1 MKRLTGLYAITMDGI
16 QGKALLAQARAAL
29 EGGCRILQYRD
40 KSGDAQRRRE
50 EALAL
55 LALCHE
61 YRAVLII
68 NDDLALCRQCNA
80 HGVHLGRD
88 DMPVA
93 AARKILGRDK
103 IIGISCYDDLQ
114 RGHRAASQGADYLA
128 FGAIYPSVTKPAAA
142 NASLALLQRAKSKL
156 DPPIV
161 AIGGITPENADQV
174 IQAGADMVAM
184 IQGLFGQEDIRHA
197 AQKTTRLFK

>member
-1 MKRLTGLYAITMDGI
+1 MNRLAGLYAITMDGI
-16 QGKALLAQARAAL
+16 QGGALLAQAGAAL

-40 KSGDAQRRRE
+40 KSGDAQRRRK
-50 EALAL
+50 EAQAL

-61 YRAVLII
+61 YRAILII
-68 NDDLALCRQCNA
+68 NDDLELCRRCDA
-80 HGVHLGRD
+80 HGVHLGHD
-88 DMPVA
+88 DMPVE
-93 AARKILGRDK
+93 AARNALGRDK
-103 IIGISCYDDLQ
+103 IIGISCYNDLQ

-161 AIGGITPENADQV
+161 AIGGITPENAGQV